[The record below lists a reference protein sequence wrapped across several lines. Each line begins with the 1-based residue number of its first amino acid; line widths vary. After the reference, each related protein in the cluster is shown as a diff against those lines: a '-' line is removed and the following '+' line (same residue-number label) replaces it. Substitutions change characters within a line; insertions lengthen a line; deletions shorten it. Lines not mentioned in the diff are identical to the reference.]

1 VTQSLAVSSRD
12 VRPKGRT
19 QSSLRTPVVPSKK
32 RGYEFEDDIDED
44 EE

>member
-1 VTQSLAVSSRD
+1 MTQSLAVSSRD
-12 VRPKGRT
+12 ALQKGRA